1 VVTPDI
7 LRREWSRG
15 VTPLKNDE
23 DGGGVDN
30 DDDNDNDNSSY
41 RRNIEHKYVHC
52 KVIF

>member
-7 LRREWSRG
+7 LRREWSRR

-30 DDDNDNDNSSY
+30 DDDDDDDNGNGNGNSY
-41 RRNIEHKYVHC
+41 
-52 KVIF
+52 